1 MNTLRYTL
9 LIETSW
15 SCSGLTSLLA
25 DFRHQRLTY
34 REWVPYDYSSYM
46 VFCITYAHQFLS
58 TFYCATVNVACDTLI
73 CGLLMHVCCQ
83 IEILEY
89 RLKKLANNQDTLS
102 YCVHHHNSIFE
113 LVIPIIIV
121 EKNVHYYFI
130 QDFHDTFVDCHVGW
144 RTVI

>member
-1 MNTLRYTL
+1 MNTLRYTI

-25 DFRHQRLTY
+25 DFRNSRLTY

-46 VFCITYAHQFLS
+46 VFCITFFHQFLS
-58 TFYCATVNVACDTLI
+58 TFYTATVNVACDTLI

-89 RLKKLANNQDTLS
+89 RFKKLINKQNLG
-102 YCVHHHNSIFE
+102 YCIRHHNSIFE
-113 LVIPIIIV
+113 LVILIIIF
-121 EKNVHYYFI
+121 EKNIYCFI
-130 QDFHDTFVDCHVGW
+130 QDFF
-144 RTVI
+144 II